1 MADEPKLI
9 IDSDW
14 KSQAQ
19 AEKARLEQ
27 QEAAKKAPVPG
38 EAPKLTFDDLVRL
51 FTSQALAYLG
61 YIPDPQTGQAMV
73 SLEYARVNID
83 MLGVLE
89 EKTKGN
95 LTADE
100 EKLLR
105 ETLGEL
111 RQAFVETAKAV
122 SQAVKEGRL
131 KPRSAGGIASGGP
144 DIAMPPAPGLST

>member
-1 MADEPKLI
+1 MPDEPKLI

-19 AEKARLEQ
+19 AEKQRLEQ
-27 QEAAKKAPVPG
+27 QEAAKKAPAPG
-38 EAPKLTFDDLVRL
+38 QPEKLTFDDMVRL
-51 FTSQALAYLG
+51 FTSQALAYMG

-83 MLGVLE
+83 MLGLLE

-95 LTADE
+95 LTPDE
-100 EKLLR
+100 DKLLK

-111 RQAFVETAKAV
+111 RGAFVETAKAV

-131 KPRSAGGIASGGP
+131 KPRAAGGGLPA
-144 DIAMPPAPGLST
+144 DIATPPAPGLST